1 MAANGRRIK
10 RRGSGRSGNS
20 GEVELASLKASTEG
34 TEHVSH
40 LLESQKQAYEV
51 HSTLSLIVLF
61 PRKTSLHTHTRSP
74 QCPEMLP

>member
-20 GEVELASLKASTEG
+20 GEVELASIKASTEG

-51 HSTLSLIVLF
+51 HSAYL
-61 PRKTSLHTHTRSP
+61 
-74 QCPEMLP
+74 